1 MLPTEECENPS
12 LAWYR
17 GRTELTDHIRVE
29 IDAGVAHVLMN
40 RPEKKNALDAEMFEG
55 LWAAARELA
64 VDPSVRAVV
73 ISGAGDSFCSGIDLS
88 NFSDMASGGLSAES
102 ESVQAA
108 IADKSADGANSAQ
121 QLAWQWQEL
130 PVPVIA
136 AITGVAFGGGLHIAL
151 GADIRIVAPDA
162 RIAFVEISW
171 GLVPDLSGTQA
182 LRRLVPLDL
191 AKKLVFTGETLSG
204 EQAYSLHLATEMS
217 DQPLEDAF
225 ALARSIAERSPEAI
239 RAAKKL
245 LNSSGLVPLAEGLAN
260 EMAASG
266 KLMGSKNQ
274 IEAVMA
280 KLERRPANFIDPQ
293 N

>member
-1 MLPTEECENPS
+1 
-12 LAWYR
+12 
-17 GRTELTDHIRVE
+17 LTDRIRVE
-29 IDAGVAHVLMN
+29 IDGGVAHVLLN
-40 RPEKKNALDAEMFEG
+40 RPEKKNALDGDMFEG
-55 LWAAARELA
+55 LRAAARAIAE
-64 VDPSVRAVV
+64 DRSVRAVV
-73 ISGAGDSFCSGIDLS
+73 LSGAGDSFCSGIDLS
-88 NFSDMASGGLSAES
+88 NFSDMASGGLNAES

-108 IADKSADGANSAQ
+108 VADKSAEGANSAQ

-136 AITGVAFGGGLHIAL
+136 AVTGVAYGGGLHIAL

-191 AKKLVFTGETLSG
+191 AKKLIFTGETISG
-204 EQAYSLHLATEMS
+204 EQAVALHIGTELS
-217 DQPLEDAF
+217 DRPLETAF
-225 ALARSIAERSPEAI
+225 ALARKIAQQSPEAI

-245 LNSSGLVPLAEGLAN
+245 LNTSGLVPLAEGLAN
-260 EMAASG
+260 EMAASS

-274 IEAVMA
+274 IEAVMS
-280 KLERRPANFIDPQ
+280 KLQKRPANFEDPEDSST
-293 N
+293 

>member
-1 MLPTEECENPS
+1 
-12 LAWYR
+12 
-17 GRTELTDHIRVE
+17 
-29 IDAGVAHVLMN
+29 
-40 RPEKKNALDAEMFEG
+40 MFEG
-55 LWAAARELA
+55 LRAAARAIAE
-64 VDPSVRAVV
+64 DCSVRAVV
-73 ISGAGDSFCSGIDLS
+73 LSGAGDSFCSGIDLS

-108 IADKSADGANSAQ
+108 VADKSAEGANSAQ

-136 AITGVAFGGGLHIAL
+136 AVTGVAYGGGLHIAL

-191 AKKLVFTGETLSG
+191 AKKLIFTGETISG
-204 EQAYSLHLATEMS
+204 EQAVALHIGTELS
-217 DQPLEDAF
+217 DRPLETAF
-225 ALARSIAERSPEAI
+225 ALARKIAQQSPEAI

-245 LNSSGLVPLAEGLAN
+245 LNTSGLVPLAEGLAN
-260 EMAASG
+260 EMAASS

-274 IEAVMA
+274 IEAVMS
-280 KLERRPANFIDPQ
+280 KLQKRPANFEDPGDLST
-293 N
+293 

>member
-1 MLPTEECENPS
+1 
-12 LAWYR
+12 
-17 GRTELTDHIRVE
+17 LTDRIKVE
-29 IDAGVAHVLMN
+29 IDAGVAHVLLN
-40 RPEKKNALDAEMFEG
+40 RPEKKNALDGDMFEG
-55 LWAAARELA
+55 LRAAARELSE
-64 VDPSVRAVV
+64 DRSVRAVV
-73 ISGAGDSFCSGIDLS
+73 LSGAGDSFCSGIDLS

-108 IADKSADGANSAQ
+108 VADKSVEGANSAQ

-136 AITGVAFGGGLHIAL
+136 AVTGVAYGGGLHIAL

-191 AKKLVFTGETLSG
+191 AKKLIFTGETISG
-204 EQAYSLHLATEMS
+204 EQAVALHIGTELS
-217 DQPLEDAF
+217 DRPLETAF
-225 ALARSIAERSPEAI
+225 ALARRIAEQSPDAI

-260 EMAASG
+260 EMAASS

-274 IEAVMA
+274 IEAVMS
-280 KLERRPANFIDPQ
+280 KLQKRPAKFEDPGASVA
-293 N
+293 

>member
-1 MLPTEECENPS
+1 
-12 LAWYR
+12 
-17 GRTELTDHIRVE
+17 LTDRIRVE
-29 IDAGVAHVLMN
+29 IDGGVAHVLLN
-40 RPEKKNALDAEMFEG
+40 RPEKKNALDGDMFEG
-55 LWAAARELA
+55 LRAAARAIAE
-64 VDPSVRAVV
+64 DRSVRAVV
-73 ISGAGDSFCSGIDLS
+73 LSGAGDSFCSGIDLS

-108 IADKSADGANSAQ
+108 VADKSAEGANSAQ

-136 AITGVAFGGGLHIAL
+136 AVTGVAYGGGLHIAL

-191 AKKLVFTGETLSG
+191 AKKLIFTGETISG
-204 EQAYSLHLATEMS
+204 EQAVALHIGTELS
-217 DQPLEDAF
+217 DRPLETAF
-225 ALARSIAERSPEAI
+225 ALARKIAQQSPEAI

-245 LNSSGLVPLAEGLAN
+245 LNTSGLVPLAEGLAN
-260 EMAASG
+260 EMAASS

-274 IEAVMA
+274 IEAVMS
-280 KLERRPANFIDPQ
+280 KLQKRPANFEDPGDLST
-293 N
+293 

>member
-1 MLPTEECENPS
+1 
-12 LAWYR
+12 
-17 GRTELTDHIRVE
+17 LTDRIKVE
-29 IDAGVAHVLMN
+29 IEAGVAHVLLN
-40 RPEKKNALDAEMFEG
+40 RPEKKNALDGDMFEG
-55 LWAAARELA
+55 LRAAARNIA
-64 VDPSVRAVV
+64 ADRSIRAVV
-73 ISGAGDSFCSGIDLS
+73 LSGAGDSFCSGIDLS

-102 ESVQAA
+102 DSVQAA
-108 IADKSADGANSAQ
+108 VADKSAEGANSAQ

-136 AITGVAFGGGLHIAL
+136 AVSGVAYGGGLHIAL

-191 AKKLVFTGETLSG
+191 AKKLVFTGETISG
-204 EQAYSLHLATEMS
+204 EQAVALHIGTELS
-217 DQPLEDAF
+217 DRPLEAAF
-225 ALARSIAERSPEAI
+225 ALARKIAERSPDAI

-245 LNSSGLVPLAEGLAN
+245 LNSSGLVPLSEGLAN
-260 EMAASG
+260 EMAASS

-274 IEAVMA
+274 IEAVMS
-280 KLERRPANFIDPQ
+280 KLEKRVGNFSEPEDLLV
-293 N
+293 

>member
-1 MLPTEECENPS
+1 M
-12 LAWYR
+12 
-17 GRTELTDHIRVE
+17 TDRIKVE
-29 IDAGVAHVLMN
+29 IDAGVAHVLLN
-40 RPEKKNALDAEMFEG
+40 RPEKKNALDGDMFEG
-55 LWAAARELA
+55 LRAAARQLA
-64 VDPSVRAVV
+64 QDRSVRAVV
-73 ISGAGDSFCSGIDLS
+73 LSGAGDSFCSGIDLS
-88 NFSDMASGGLSAES
+88 NFSLMASGGLSAES

-108 IADKSADGANSAQ
+108 VADKSVDGANSAQ

-136 AITGVAFGGGLHIAL
+136 AVSGVAYGGGLHIAL

-191 AKKLVFTGETLSG
+191 AKKLIFTGETISG
-204 EQAYSLHLATEMS
+204 EQAVALHIATELS
-217 DQPLEDAF
+217 DRPLEAAF
-225 ALARSIAERSPEAI
+225 ALARTIAQRSPDAI

-245 LNSSGLVPLAEGLAN
+245 LNTSGLVPLAEGLAN
-260 EMAASG
+260 EMAASS

-274 IEAVMA
+274 IEAVMS
-280 KLERRPANFIDPQ
+280 KLEKRTANFTDPGDLMA
-293 N
+293 

>member
-1 MLPTEECENPS
+1 MT
-12 LAWYR
+12 AR
-17 GRTELTDHIRVE
+17 IKVE
-29 IDAGVAHVLMN
+29 IDAGVAHVLLN
-40 RPEKKNALDAEMFEG
+40 RPEKKNALDGDMFEG
-55 LWAAARELA
+55 LRAAARQLA
-64 VDPSVRAVV
+64 KDRSVRAVV
-73 ISGAGDSFCSGIDLS
+73 LSGAGDSFCSGIDLS

-108 IADKSADGANSAQ
+108 VADKSAEGANSAQ

-136 AITGVAFGGGLHIAL
+136 AVTGVAYGGGLHIAL

-191 AKKLVFTGETLSG
+191 AKKLIFTGETISG
-204 EQAYSLHLATEMS
+204 EQAVALHIGTELS
-217 DQPLEDAF
+217 DRPLETAF
-225 ALARSIAERSPEAI
+225 ALARKIAQQSPEAI

-245 LNSSGLVPLAEGLAN
+245 LNTSGLVPLAEGLAN
-260 EMAASG
+260 EMAASS

-274 IEAVMA
+274 IEAVMS
-280 KLERRPANFIDPQ
+280 KLEKRTANFTDPGDLMA
-293 N
+293 

>member
-1 MLPTEECENPS
+1 
-12 LAWYR
+12 
-17 GRTELTDHIRVE
+17 LTDRIKVE
-29 IDAGVAHVLMN
+29 IDAGVAHVLLN
-40 RPEKKNALDAEMFEG
+40 RPEKKNALDGDMFEG
-55 LWAAARELA
+55 LRAAARDIA
-64 VDPSVRAVV
+64 ADRSIRAVV
-73 ISGAGDSFCSGIDLS
+73 LSGAGDSFCSGIDLS

-102 ESVQAA
+102 DSVQAA
-108 IADKSADGANSAQ
+108 VADKSAEGANSAQ

-136 AITGVAFGGGLHIAL
+136 AVSGVAYGGGLHIAL

-191 AKKLVFTGETLSG
+191 AKKLIFTGETISG
-204 EQAYSLHLATEMS
+204 EQAVALHIGTELS
-217 DQPLEDAF
+217 DRPLEAAF
-225 ALARSIAERSPEAI
+225 ALARKIAERSPDAI

-245 LNSSGLVPLAEGLAN
+245 LNRSGLVPLSEGLAN
-260 EMAASG
+260 EMAASS

-274 IEAVMA
+274 IEAVMS
-280 KLERRPANFIDPQ
+280 KLEKRVGNFSEPEDLLV
-293 N
+293 

>member
-1 MLPTEECENPS
+1 
-12 LAWYR
+12 
-17 GRTELTDHIRVE
+17 LTDRIRVE
-29 IDAGVAHVLMN
+29 IDGGVAHVLLN
-40 RPEKKNALDAEMFEG
+40 RPEKKNALDGDMFEG
-55 LWAAARELA
+55 LRAAARAIAE
-64 VDPSVRAVV
+64 DRSVRAVV
-73 ISGAGDSFCSGIDLS
+73 LSGAGDSFCSGIDLS
-88 NFSDMASGGLSAES
+88 NFSDMASGGLNAES

-108 IADKSADGANSAQ
+108 VANKSAEGANSAQ

-136 AITGVAFGGGLHIAL
+136 AVTGVAYGGGLHIAL

-191 AKKLVFTGETLSG
+191 AKKLIFTGETISG
-204 EQAYSLHLATEMS
+204 EQAVALHIGTELS
-217 DQPLEDAF
+217 DRPLETAF
-225 ALARSIAERSPEAI
+225 ALARKIAQQSPEAI

-245 LNSSGLVPLAEGLAN
+245 LNTSGLVPLAEGLAN
-260 EMAASG
+260 EMAASS

-274 IEAVMA
+274 IEAVMS
-280 KLERRPANFIDPQ
+280 KLQKRPANFEDPEDSST
-293 N
+293 

>member
-1 MLPTEECENPS
+1 
-12 LAWYR
+12 
-17 GRTELTDHIRVE
+17 LTDRIRVE
-29 IDAGVAHVLMN
+29 IDGGVAHVLLN
-40 RPEKKNALDAEMFEG
+40 RPEKKNALDGDMFEG
-55 LWAAARELA
+55 LRAAARAIAE
-64 VDPSVRAVV
+64 DRSVRAVV
-73 ISGAGDSFCSGIDLS
+73 LSGAGDSFCSGIDLS

-108 IADKSADGANSAQ
+108 VADKSAEGANSAQ

-136 AITGVAFGGGLHIAL
+136 AVTGVAYGGGLHIAL

-191 AKKLVFTGETLSG
+191 AKKLIFTGETISG
-204 EQAYSLHLATEMS
+204 EQAVALHIGTELS
-217 DQPLEDAF
+217 DRPLETAF
-225 ALARSIAERSPEAI
+225 ALARKIAQQSPEAI

-245 LNSSGLVPLAEGLAN
+245 LNTSGLVPLAEGLAN
-260 EMAASG
+260 EMAASS

-274 IEAVMA
+274 IEAVMS
-280 KLERRPANFIDPQ
+280 KLQKRQANFEDPGDSST
-293 N
+293 